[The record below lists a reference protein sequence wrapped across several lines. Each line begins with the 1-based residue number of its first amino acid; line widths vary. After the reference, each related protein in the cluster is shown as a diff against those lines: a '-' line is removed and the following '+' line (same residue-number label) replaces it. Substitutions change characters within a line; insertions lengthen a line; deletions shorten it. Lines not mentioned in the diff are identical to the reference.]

1 MPVLVSRKAPGSPEL
16 SSRVVKQMAERM
28 LAELK
33 IESAELSL
41 LLTDD
46 AGIHR
51 LNREHRGKSS
61 PTDVLSFPLMDPDD
75 EQFGTLEQGAIG
87 DVVISIDTAQ
97 RQADRSGHDLV
108 EEVRRLLAH
117 GVLHLLGYDHET
129 DVEEAEME
137 AATTRLIRAS
147 QGPY

>member
-1 MPVLVSRKAPGSPEL
+1 MPVLVTRKAPASPEL

-46 AGIHR
+46 AGIHQ
-51 LNREHRGKSS
+51 LNRQHRGKSS

-97 RQADRSGHDLV
+97 RQADRAGHDLV

-117 GVLHLLGYDHET
+117 GILHLLGYDHET
-129 DVEEAEME
+129 DTEEREME
-137 AATTRLIRAS
+137 AASQRLMRAS
-147 QGPY
+147 HSQL